1 MASPT
6 SFGSEDFSTHV
17 APGSISQITDNS
29 LVVCGLVG
37 PDYLCAC
44 LHFGHFGDDLAAVAE
59 NIKTAVLALSLA
71 ANAALTGFI
80 AVKNPNL
87 IGLGSETAPKSMPM
101 KQPVSTTPS
110 QDWNRLSSGD
120 AKTQVANLK
129 AAGFPPEFVQGII
142 RAELD
147 RVYNVRRKELLAR
160 YSKGSYWQ
168 ASYTRANFSAVL
180 GRNIIQEEENG
191 QMRALFGPEAD
202 NTAYDTGH
210 FMPPNF
216 NLRGQS
222 EALPPEKFQKVAAIV
237 ADYNAMRAD
246 LYASANGLVDP
257 DAGAKNDYLSK
268 QQKADIEAALSPDEL
283 LEYNLRSSPD
293 ANSLRWTLDSF
304 KPTEG
309 EFRSIYKV
317 QDEFNRR
324 YSTDAGLAPGDV
336 QKERDAHKTELD
348 AELQETL
355 GPDRFAQYKVEIQ
368 PNYGPV
374 SRVTEALNLPS
385 GSAQQLID
393 VEGDITKRMNLLK
406 SDSTLSDADRT
417 TQLAALNG
425 EARARL
431 SSVLGEKGL
440 ELYKAN
446 AGYWLNSL
454 PQSK

>member
-1 MASPT
+1 
-6 SFGSEDFSTHV
+6 
-17 APGSISQITDNS
+17 
-29 LVVCGLVG
+29 
-37 PDYLCAC
+37 
-44 LHFGHFGDDLAAVAE
+44 
-59 NIKTAVLALSLA
+59 
-71 ANAALTGFI
+71 
-80 AVKNPNL
+80 
-87 IGLGSETAPKSMPM
+87 MPI

-110 QDWNRLSSGD
+110 QDWYRLSSGD

-129 AAGFPPEFVQGII
+129 AAGFPPEIVQGII

-180 GRNIIQEEENG
+180 GLNIIQEEENG

-202 NTAYDTGH
+202 NTGYDTGH

-324 YSTDAGLAPGDV
+324 YSTDAGLA
-336 QKERDAHKTELD
+336 QRRS
-348 AELQETL
+348 AE
-355 GPDRFAQYKVEIQ
+355 DHCR
-368 PNYGPV
+368 
-374 SRVTEALNLPS
+374 
-385 GSAQQLID
+385 
-393 VEGDITKRMNLLK
+393 
-406 SDSTLSDADRT
+406 
-417 TQLAALNG
+417 
-425 EARARL
+425 
-431 SSVLGEKGL
+431 
-440 ELYKAN
+440 
-446 AGYWLNSL
+446 
-454 PQSK
+454 